1 MGCRAALAAAP
12 HTEVIRIG
20 VASALGLSLLS
31 TPALAQDLAQGRALC
46 VEACSSCHGASLEGQ
61 PNWQSVNPDGTY
73 PAPPHSA
80 EGHTWHHADAMLFD
94 YVKRGGQAV
103 LADMGVEFRSGMPAF
118 DDTLTDAEIEA
129 VLAYIRSTWPEPIQ
143 EAQAAME

>member
-1 MGCRAALAAAP
+1 MRLVKVAGAARAGA
-12 HTEVIRIG
+12 
-20 VASALGLSLLS
+20 ASALGLSLLAS
-31 TPALAQDLAQGRALC
+31 TVAAQDLAQGRVLY
-46 VEACSSCHGASLEGQ
+46 VEACASCHGAELEGQ
-61 PNWQSVNPDGTY
+61 RDWQTPNPDGTY

-103 LADMGVEFRSGMPAF
+103 LADLGVEFRSGMPGF
-118 DDTLTDAEIEA
+118 GDTLTDAEIEA

-143 EAQAAME
+143 DAQAAVE